1 MDSETIF
8 WPQVS
13 KFIFG
18 ESRIY
23 AAELRCQENKEL
35 LSEKAYVL
43 KVNFSVFIKTK
54 GFGFEIKT
62 DSFV

>member
-23 AAELRCQENKEL
+23 TKAELRCQENKEL

-43 KVNFSVFIKTK
+43 KVNFSYTRHK
-54 GFGFEIKT
+54 
-62 DSFV
+62 S